1 MIFYKQKHNITIWIS
16 KLCLDTKAIKT
27 SVSWWNGLD
36 QFCSTATP
44 FGERK
49 IWRLCQVSV
58 VRCWRMSLNL
68 ISKYLFLEQKAQS
81 LEEILTF
88 LTQAGRSIH
97 IFSESTHIEAL
108 IKPCKMMK
116 IKTKSYLYNTTTQGA
131 GWPRC
136 WCWLGWYEHQYHG
149 LLGPRQHGQQQP
161 PRPQLGHA
169 QCRGPRVYHGILPR
183 HQENS
188 SQEH

>member
-1 MIFYKQKHNITIWIS
+1 MTQKQFY
-16 KLCLDTKAIKT
+16 T
-27 SVSWWNGLD
+27 SVSNAISLD
-36 QFCSTATP
+36 QFCSTP

-81 LEEILTF
+81 LEEVLTF
-88 LTQAGRSIH
+88 LTKAGGSIH

-116 IKTKSYLYNTTTQGA
+116 IKKKSYLYNSTIHPPDLEMLSRSDWALPSKHVLSHRTHRLNLSLVHAFKKTCIWTLNQSTT
-131 GWPRC
+131 
-136 WCWLGWYEHQYHG
+136 LS
-149 LLGPRQHGQQQP
+149 L
-161 PRPQLGHA
+161 
-169 QCRGPRVYHGILPR
+169 RVF
-183 HQENS
+183 
-188 SQEH
+188 